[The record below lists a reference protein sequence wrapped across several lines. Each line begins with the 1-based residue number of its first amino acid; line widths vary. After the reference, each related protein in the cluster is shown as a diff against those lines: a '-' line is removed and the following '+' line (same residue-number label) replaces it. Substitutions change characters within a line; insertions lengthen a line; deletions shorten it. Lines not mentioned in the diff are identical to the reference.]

1 MKQLVLI
8 LASVLLLVSPCFA
21 MQGDIDN
28 SGKIELQDAV
38 LGLQVTAG
46 LRTTGY
52 NIGADVNN
60 DSVIGLPEVIY
71 DLRILAGI
79 TAGKARAML
88 GPLSDAIVNVYRL
101 NDMTTAIYTTTTDDD
116 GYFATTSVSVGST
129 DFIIVS
135 VSGGLDR
142 DANDDGVRDL
152 IPTLNNGT
160 IYAMMTAEQFAAGN
174 FVVSAITD
182 IAYQYTKNLIGQA
195 DKTWL
200 QTRLN
205 DVAKNFFVSDLNG
218 DGAIDSKD
226 LLMFVPTD
234 DNHKSKLNFDYQQLF
249 DWNDEHNYS
258 IMKCYHYDMRDTL
271 LTMLDYKF
279 GSRLSLNPAPDTRYQ
294 KVKIEVAAFGK
305 GSVKSDVGGIDID
318 SARTN
323 AADNVKYAFFDPS
336 ATGKVVLT
344 ATPKTDTQIMS
355 WNGCDTVSQD
365 KTRCESNLRENRLIS
380 ITFGYKEAKL
390 KDGVVLVDLTKTLVN
405 ISSDMITLD
414 VTANSG
420 DTDMAAKLAAL
431 KAGNIVVG
439 PAEGGFLRR
448 VVSVQKVSDY
458 NYILT
463 TNDVSLTEI
472 VAQGTGFL
480 YKEMTYGDLEQSTSV
495 RSVRS
500 GSQSTGFQAIDGVR
514 LLPSDDPNDKVFKLV
529 IGDSR
534 NTRGNVNFEDT
545 VKWTTDTGINLILKG
560 TIDVGISIETGLS
573 YSYDFPWDVDVEYF
587 KFIPHVT
594 AEEKIEVLVG
604 DEMKTSDKKKTK
616 LEKKIATL
624 PFTPIYFAIG
634 PVPVWLKPEVSLYL
648 GLEAEISGGIALTLT
663 LKETASG
670 GIVYNRNTDP
680 DTNTPTEF
688 NWSFEFDPPDK
699 ITLSGELKPYIK
711 TSPVVYIYGLTGP
724 AINLKGYYK
733 IKSDGQLSF
742 TDACATKLSSSQ
754 YVGIEADFEWELE
767 KLKKLLGGWSNKLK
781 LDFKLF
787 EKERLI
793 AQRNLGGCDMRP
805 PFMQVEGSD
814 INKVAVAGSGMV
826 IPQHYTVKNTGDTK
840 MDWEILYFEDPA
852 IIITP
857 KSGSL
862 EKGETA
868 TISVSV
874 DAGMLKVGKYHNR
887 IQFKNKYQSALFDEP
902 NGSQERRVTITVTR
916 PPLAAP
922 VMSAQS
928 ATTSAGSVIPTIV
941 NLSWSYP
948 DAATLEYVKGYDIYM
963 TQDIAGTWQ
972 KLATVSGS
980 ISTYQVPNLQPNT
993 TYYFK
998 ADVFG
1003 DYVSGN
1009 ISGAVSIKTPTAYV
1023 PPSGSD
1029 FTNSL
1034 GMSFKLIPAGTFM
1047 MGSPTSEWGRNTDET
1062 QHQVTLSKSFY
1073 MQTTEVTQGQWKAV
1087 MGSNPSYFTAC
1098 GDNCPVEQVSWN
1110 DVQTFLTAMNSRG
1123 EGTYRL
1129 PTEAEWEYAA
1139 RANSTTAF
1147 YNGGITYTGTG
1158 YSPVDPNLNL
1168 IGWYYG
1174 NCTVTYT
1181 PNSSGKGTHQV
1192 GQKQANAWGLYD
1204 MTGNVWEWCQ
1214 GWYGTYPTSA
1224 VTDPTGP
1231 SSGSYRVMRGGSW
1244 NNYAQNCR
1252 SAYRPSYS
1260 LSSRSSQLGFRLVRE
1275 SYVNN

>member
-294 KVKIEVAAFGK
+294 KVKIEVAPFGK

-323 AADNVKYAFFDPS
+323 AADNVKYAFFDQS

-365 KTRCESNLRENRLIS
+365 KTKCETNLRADHLITVS
-380 ITFGYKEAKL
+380 FGYKEMKL
-390 KDGVVLVDLTKTLVN
+390 KDGVVLVELNKTLVN
-405 ISSDMITLD
+405 ISSDLVTLN
-414 VTANSG
+414 VTANTG

-431 KAGNIVVG
+431 KAGDVVVRFVSD
-439 PAEGGFLRR
+439 GFLRR
-448 VVSVQKVSDY
+448 VVSTQKVSNY

-463 TNDVSLTEI
+463 TADVSLADVI
-472 VAQGTGFL
+472 AQGTGIFDREL
-480 YKEMTYGDLEQSTSV
+480 THGDLAPGAYT
-495 RSVRS
+495 RSLRS
-500 GSQSTGFQAIDGVR
+500 GSQADAVR
-514 LLPSDDPNDKVFKLV
+514 LLPSDDPNDRVFRFV
-529 IGDSR
+529 IGKPG
-534 NTRGNVNFEDT
+534 NTRDDTITQEGELKWTDPADGTTIT
-545 VKWTTDTGINLILKG
+545 VKG
-560 TIDVGISIETGLS
+560 TAKVTFGVESGASFSYWPPGL
-573 YSYDFPWDVDVEYF
+573 EYF
-587 KFIPHVT
+587 KEINHISQT
-594 AEEKIEVLVG
+594 NTIEVSIEGKIKTDEHEIPLV
-604 DEMKTSDKKKTK
+604 E
-616 LEKKIATL
+616 L
-624 PFTPIYFAIG
+624 PFGPLPLAPLPIAI
-634 PVPVWLKPEVSLYL
+634 VPVLSVVL
-648 GLEAEISGGIALTLT
+648 GIKAEASGGFTTSITFKQT
-663 LKETASG
+663 G
-670 GIVYNRNTDP
+670 RVGIVYNR
-680 DTNTPTEF
+680 DTEPTINKIYEYTPSVDF
-688 NWSFEFDPPDK
+688 Q
-699 ITLSGELKPYIK
+699 KPTAQVSAEIK
-711 TSPVVYIYGLTGP
+711 TYLKASVATLIYGLTGP
-724 AINLKGYYK
+724 AIYAEGYMKLKAEAEAPKFLNEPCSG
-733 IKSDGQLSF
+733 
-742 TDACATKLSSSQ
+742 
-754 YVGIEADFEWELE
+754 GIFASAFWGVEAGFEWELGLAE
-767 KLKKLLGGWSNKLK
+767 ELLGSWAEGVDLSIALYKNEHLLKKWN
-781 LDFKLF
+781 
-787 EKERLI
+787 I
-793 AQRNLGGCDMRP
+793 AGICGTNP
-805 PFMQVEGSD
+805 PSMEVDGLNID
-814 INKVAVAGSGMV
+814 KTAVANSGM
-826 IPQHYTVKNTGDTK
+826 IISQQYTVKNTGDFP
-840 MDWEILYFEDPA
+840 MDWELYYYEDPA
-852 IIITP
+852 TVVTP
-857 KSGSL
+857 KSGTL
-862 EKGETA
+862 GKGQS
-868 TISVSV
+868 IPVSVSV
-874 DAGMLKVGKYHNR
+874 DTAKLNIGEYHNK
-887 IQFKNKYQSALFDEP
+887 IQFRNKYDA
-902 NGSQERRVTITVTR
+902 GSLSFQPDLLQERMITITVTR

-922 VMSAQS
+922 VMNTPQS
-928 ATTSAGSVIPTIV
+928 ATTSSGSMIPTIV

-948 DAATLEYVKGYDIYM
+948 DSATLGYVTGYEIYM

-998 ADVFG
+998 ADAFG

-1009 ISGAVSIKTPTAYV
+1009 ISGAVSIKTPTAYT

-1034 GMSFKLIPAGTFM
+1034 DMSFNLIPAGTFM
-1047 MGSPTSEWGRNTDET
+1047 MGSPTTEPGRYSDEALR
-1062 QHQVTLSKSFY
+1062 QVTLTKSYY
-1073 MQTTEVTQGQWKAV
+1073 MQTTEVTQKQWKDV
-1087 MGSNPSYFTAC
+1087 MGSNPSYFSAC
-1098 GDNCPVEQVSWN
+1098 GDNCPVEQVSYY
-1110 DVQTFLTAMNSRG
+1110 DALAFIVKMNERG

-1147 YNGGITYTGTG
+1147 ANGEITNTG
-1158 YSPVDPNLNL
+1158 YTPVDPNLNL

-1174 NCTVTYT
+1174 NSVVTYS
-1181 PNSSGKGTHQV
+1181 PNSGGKGTHPV

-1204 MTGNVWEWCQ
+1204 MHGNVWEWVDAFSEI
-1214 GWYGTYPTSA
+1214 YGFS
-1224 VTDPTGP
+1224 
-1231 SSGSYRVMRGGSW
+1231 RVIRGGSW
-1244 NNYAQNCR
+1244 YNNAQYCR
-1252 SAYRPSYS
+1252 SAYRNGGAPDD
-1260 LSSRSSQLGFRLVRE
+1260 RRNVFGFRLVRE